1 MDLAIKKN
9 QSFRL
14 PVELLESLKRI
25 AKGQNRSLNNYVETV
40 LLEAAAAHEPNR
52 VTLSAMKEV
61 ESGALRNEPALD
73 LTSIEAMEKSM
84 GL

>member
-40 LLEAAAAHEPNR
+40 LLEAAAHEPNK

-61 ESGALRNEPALD
+61 ESGSLRNEAALD
-73 LTSIEAMEKSM
+73 LTSIESMEKSM

>member
-40 LLEAAAAHEPNR
+40 LLEAAAHEPNK

-61 ESGALRNEPALD
+61 ESGALRNEPELD
-73 LTSIEAMEKSM
+73 LTSIETMEKSM

>member
-1 MDLAIKKN
+1 MDLAVKKN

-40 LLEAAAAHEPNR
+40 LLEAAANEPNK
-52 VTLSAMKEV
+52 VTISAMK
-61 ESGALRNEPALD
+61 
-73 LTSIEAMEKSM
+73 
-84 GL
+84 

>member
-14 PVELLESLKRI
+14 PVELLEVLKRI

-40 LLEAAAAHEPNR
+40 LLEAAAHEPNKT
-52 VTLSAMKEV
+52 TLAAMREV
-61 ESGALRNEPALD
+61 ESGDLKNTPELD
-73 LTSIEAMEKSM
+73 LTSIRAMEKSM

>member
-1 MDLAIKKN
+1 MDLTIKKN

-40 LLEAAAAHEPNR
+40 LLEAAAQEPNK
-52 VTLSAMKEV
+52 VTLSAMKKV

-84 GL
+84 G

>member
-1 MDLAIKKN
+1 MDLAVKKN

-14 PVELLESLKRI
+14 PVDLLEVLKRI

-40 LLEAAAAHEPNR
+40 LLEAASHEPNR
-52 VTLSAMKEV
+52 VTLVAMKEV
-61 ESGALRNEPALD
+61 ESGALRKEPALD